1 MLSKLAAIILG
12 VVSEGAK
19 APEDISA
26 VLKKIDSKRLF
37 SVSDSAIFRTLKQ
50 MRKDGLIATP
60 ESKKTVSQKKHQ
72 ITKKGEEEL
81 HSIIPIFL
89 DNETLDPFEFD
100 VAILLLYKL
109 GKQKS
114 INILR
119 GKHAELE
126 NQFYD
131 IKKEIL
137 KADQT
142 PVPAATLAIL
152 KHRLHM
158 IEAKVQTIKELI
170 KEVNTGNISSTN
182 SPFKK

>member
-12 VVSEGAK
+12 VLSEGPQ
-19 APEDISA
+19 APEEISE
-26 VLKKIDSKRLF
+26 VLKRIDSKRLF

-50 MRKDGLIATP
+50 MRKEGLISTP

-72 ITKKGEEEL
+72 ITKQGEEEL
-81 HSIIPIFL
+81 NSIIPLFL

-114 INILR
+114 INKLR

-126 NQFYD
+126 NRFYD

-137 KADQT
+137 KANQT
-142 PVPAATLAIL
+142 TAPTATSAIL
-152 KHRLHM
+152 KHRLHL
-158 IEAKVQTIKELI
+158 IEAKIQTIKELI
-170 KEVNTGNISSTN
+170 KEVNTGNISSTK
-182 SPFKK
+182 SPFK